1 MKATTKKILTVI
13 CAMFLSMFMFAGC
26 NLIEINKAKY
36 YNQIVISVEL
46 KDGYGEDYNDYIEK
60 YTKKD
65 LINAYYNYA
74 YNYVSNGQIKAN
86 EGMNYAINN
95 MVNVDLLYKYI
106 KKNYFDNPNYDIQF
120 TDADRNEVKLKVY
133 DAIQEQITSLEKEV
147 YEEWNY
153 NYTNQDDLSEDKVES
168 LRKAY
173 EAYDSKVLMTNI
185 KVDVVVEGSTTEVEK
200 QAIILNPNQLTK
212 TYDTRVAGDT
222 FKQQISDPE
231 VSKEAYTRYIKQLQ
245 EAAKA
250 EGAKTGEQE
259 VLNAEIE
266 RLTKSYTRS
275 EYISIFEKWYNI
287 NYNFTYNAKN
297 NVYVL
302 NDSVKQAVVDY
313 FKERYTAQKNQYEN
327 DESAYHTA
335 MAGDSIDDIYYHYN
349 SGNEYMYVSHILM
362 KFSDAQKAEITELK
376 NKLSA
381 HKITQ
386 ENYDARVKEI
396 ANRTVVTYEI
406 DGKKYTSNALEVTNK
421 IKNYV
426 NKAQYKGKTG
436 EELELA
442 LNERAKLF
450 NDMIYLYNDDEG
462 IMNKDFAYVVN
473 LDTEVKDKMVK
484 EFADT
489 ARKLNKEQ
497 EEGALSDMVITEYGV
512 HILYHAGIVK
522 NVVSDINS
530 LTAEDLMS
538 VKTQR
543 SSNKTIFA
551 KIYDTVATENYKT
564 AASNFVSNCF
574 EFVNIV
580 KYENRY
586 KDLTK

>member
-74 YNYVSNGQIKAN
+74 YNYVSNGQIKAS

-250 EGAKTGEQE
+250 EGANTGEQE

-473 LDTEVKDKMVK
+473 LDTEVNDKMVK

>member
-74 YNYVSNGQIKAN
+74 YNYVSNGQIKAS

-421 IKNYV
+421 IK
-426 NKAQYKGKTG
+426 KF
-436 EELELA
+436 
-442 LNERAKLF
+442 LNNIKYF
-450 NDMIYLYNDDEG
+450 
-462 IMNKDFAYVVN
+462 VVWCC
-473 LDTEVKDKMVK
+473 
-484 EFADT
+484 FF
-489 ARKLNKEQ
+489 
-497 EEGALSDMVITEYGV
+497 
-512 HILYHAGIVK
+512 IVTFWHCK
-522 NVVSDINS
+522 V
-530 LTAEDLMS
+530 
-538 VKTQR
+538 
-543 SSNKTIFA
+543 
-551 KIYDTVATENYKT
+551 
-564 AASNFVSNCF
+564 
-574 EFVNIV
+574 
-580 KYENRY
+580 
-586 KDLTK
+586 

>member
-26 NLIEINKAKY
+26 NLIEFNKAKY

-74 YNYVSNGQIKAN
+74 YNYVSNGQIKAS

-200 QAIILNPNQLTK
+200 QAIILNPKQLTK
-212 TYDTRVAGDT
+212 TYDARVAGDT

-302 NDSVKQAVVDY
+302 NDNVEQAVVDY

-489 ARKLNKEQ
+489 ARKLNAEQ

-530 LTAEDLMS
+530 LTAEDLMR

>member
-74 YNYVSNGQIKAN
+74 YNYVSNGQIKAS

>member
-74 YNYVSNGQIKAN
+74 YNYVSNGQIKAS

-302 NDSVKQAVVDY
+302 NDSVKQTVVDY

>member
-1 MKATTKKILTVI
+1 
-13 CAMFLSMFMFAGC
+13 MFLSMFMFAGC

-74 YNYVSNGQIKAN
+74 YNYVSNGQIKAS

-302 NDSVKQAVVDY
+302 NDSVKQVVVDY

>member
-1 MKATTKKILTVI
+1 
-13 CAMFLSMFMFAGC
+13 MFLSMFMFAGC

-74 YNYVSNGQIKAN
+74 YNYVSNGQIKAS

-302 NDSVKQAVVDY
+302 NDSVKQTVVDY

>member
-74 YNYVSNGQIKAN
+74 YNYVSNGQIKAS

-250 EGAKTGEQE
+250 EGTKTGEQE

-297 NVYVL
+297 NVYIL

-406 DGKKYTSNALEVTNK
+406 NGKKYTSNALEVTNK

-473 LDTEVKDKMVK
+473 LDTEVNDKMVK

-489 ARKLNKEQ
+489 ARKLNAEQ

>member
-74 YNYVSNGQIKAN
+74 YNYVSNGQIKAS

-473 LDTEVKDKMVK
+473 LDTEVSDKMVK

>member
-313 FKERYTAQKNQYEN
+313 FKEHYTAQKNQYEN

-473 LDTEVKDKMVK
+473 LDTEVSDKMVK

-489 ARKLNKEQ
+489 ARKLNAEQ

>member
-74 YNYVSNGQIKAN
+74 YNYVSNGQIKAS

-349 SGNEYMYVSHILM
+349 SGNEYMYISHILM

>member
-74 YNYVSNGQIKAN
+74 YNYVSNGQIKAS

-335 MAGDSIDDIYYHYN
+335 MAGDSIDNIYYHYN

>member
-74 YNYVSNGQIKAN
+74 YNYVSNGQIKAS

-473 LDTEVKDKMVK
+473 LDTEVNDKMVK